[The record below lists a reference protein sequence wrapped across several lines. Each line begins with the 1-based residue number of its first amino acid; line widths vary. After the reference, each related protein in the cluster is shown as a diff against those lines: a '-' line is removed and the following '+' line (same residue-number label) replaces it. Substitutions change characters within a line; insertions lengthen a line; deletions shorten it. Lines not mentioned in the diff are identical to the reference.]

1 MDDPSDLLRLPDRA
15 PLACAPDRRFDAI
28 AALAGRLVDA
38 PTALVTLVDRTHQ
51 VIPGAA
57 GLPSP
62 WQEFRF
68 TPLTHSFCQHVV
80 RTGAPLV
87 VPDAREVSD
96 LADSPAITDFGVIA
110 YAGFPIR
117 DHHGR
122 AIGSLCAID
131 QVPRHWTDQECATLT
146 ELAGFCS
153 NELGLR
159 TFALRDALI
168 ADRDRIAAELQ
179 HGVTSDLVALS
190 MLLDGV
196 RSLATPDS
204 ADMIDDAIDAVD
216 QILARLHEAV
226 AHAAER

>member
-1 MDDPSDLLRLPDRA
+1 MDELHVLPDRTA
-15 PLACAPDRRFDAI
+15 LTCAPDRRFDAI
-28 AALAGRLVDA
+28 AALAARLVDA
-38 PTALVTLVDRTHQ
+38 PTALVTLVDRTQQ

-62 WQEFRF
+62 WQELRF

-80 RTGAPLV
+80 RTGASLV
-87 VPDAREVSD
+87 VADAREVRE
-96 LADSPAITDFGVIA
+96 LAGSPAITDFGVIA
-110 YAGFPIR
+110 YAGFPIV
-117 DHHGR
+117 DNHGR
-122 AIGSLCAID
+122 PVGSLCAID
-131 QVPRHWTDQECATLT
+131 REPRHWTEQECAILT

-159 TFALRDALI
+159 TFALREALI
-168 ADRDRIAAELQ
+168 ADRDRIADELQ
-179 HGVTSDLVALS
+179 HGVTSDLAALA

-216 QILARLHEAV
+216 QILARLREAV
-226 AHAAER
+226 VNAAER